1 MNENFKAFMEGIGVL
16 TEFSFALYAGFMKAG
31 FNPDQA
37 MELTKTQL
45 SCINS
50 LISENIKR
58 ETNQKEE
65 DDD

>member
-1 MNENFKAFMEGIGVL
+1 MNENFKTFMEGIGIL
-16 TEFSFALYAGFMKAG
+16 TEFSFALYAGFLKAG

-45 SCINS
+45 NS
-50 LISENIKR
+50 LNAFIFGNIRKER
-58 ETNQKEE
+58 EE

>member
-1 MNENFKAFMEGIGVL
+1 MNENFKTFMEGIGIL
-16 TEFSFALYAGFMKAG
+16 TEFSFALYTGFIKAG

-45 SCINS
+45 NS
-50 LISENIKR
+50 LNAFIFGNIRKER
-58 ETNQKEE
+58 EE

>member
-16 TEFSFALYAGFMKAG
+16 TEFSFALYAGFIKAG

-45 SCINS
+45 SFVNS
-50 LISENIKR
+50 LICENIRKER
-58 ETNQKEE
+58 EEN
-65 DDD
+65 DD

>member
-1 MNENFKAFMEGIGVL
+1 MNENFKTFMEGIGIL

-45 SCINS
+45 NS
-50 LISENIKR
+50 LNAFIFGNIQR
-58 ETNQKEE
+58 QKEE

>member
-1 MNENFKAFMEGIGVL
+1 MNEEFKKFMEGIGVL

-45 SCINS
+45 NS
-50 LISENIKR
+50 LNAFIFGNIR
-58 ETNQKEE
+58 HQKEE
-65 DDD
+65 NND